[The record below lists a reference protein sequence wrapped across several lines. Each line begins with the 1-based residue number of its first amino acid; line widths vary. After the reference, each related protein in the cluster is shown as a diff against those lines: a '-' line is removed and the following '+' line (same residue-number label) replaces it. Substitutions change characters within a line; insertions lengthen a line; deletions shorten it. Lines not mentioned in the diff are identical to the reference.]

1 MEENT
6 PNKKED
12 ALSDDK
18 SVNETKAKKNQPYT
32 TKQKVIITLA
42 IVLILVAIAWVIYF
56 IIDYIRGQKT
66 YDNLSDDYTV
76 SDTGK
81 WYEMMNVDFARLK
94 EINKDT
100 RGWLFFENEDI
111 SYPIVQ
117 AADDDYYLNTSFEG
131 APLRAGSIF
140 LEALNKG
147 DFSDKNSIIYGHNM
161 RDQSMFGKLQ
171 KYKFEENYYK
181 DHLYFQVITPDRK
194 YRFQIF
200 SYNDVSETSDVYTIT
215 FATDREYVDFIRM
228 VKQLSQANI
237 DVPNVAEENATPDEQ
252 IIQNYKRLTTLS
264 TCTSQDDMRF
274 VVIGTLVGEYD
285 TINKKLIYDSV
296 EF

>member
-12 ALSDDK
+12 VLSDDK
-18 SVNETKAKKNQPYT
+18 SVNETKAKKKQPYT

-147 DFSDKNSIIYGHNM
+147 DFSDKNSILYGHNM

-274 VVIGTLVGEYD
+274 VVLGTLVGEYD
-285 TINKKLIYDSV
+285 TVNKKLIYDSV